1 MVSYSKVAVV
11 TGSSS
16 GIGLET
22 ALLLAENGFK
32 TYATMRNVNKAS
44 DILEK
49 AQKKNLPIEV
59 LELDVNSDKSVR
71 QTVEKIVKAEGRIDL
86 LVNNA
91 GYALIGAVEDLST
104 DEVKE
109 QYETN
114 VFGVFRTI
122 REVLPTMRKQR
133 GGTIINISSIAGVIG
148 LVGMGAYV
156 STKFAIE
163 GLTQSLRLELA
174 PFGIRALVIEPGVI
188 RTNILNSSP
197 VAKRAQSENS
207 AYKEMMRQFNEVLG
221 TMVKN
226 ASEPIVVA
234 NQVLRAATDIPPRI
248 RYPAGPDAEMILS
261 AREQKTDEELEEFMT
276 KMMGDQPVQEA
287 RK

>member
-44 DILEK
+44 NILEK

-71 QTVEKIVKAEGRIDL
+71 QAVEKIVKAEGRIDL

-109 QYETN
+109 QY
-114 VFGVFRTI
+114 
-122 REVLPTMRKQR
+122 
-133 GGTIINISSIAGVIG
+133 
-148 LVGMGAYV
+148 
-156 STKFAIE
+156 
-163 GLTQSLRLELA
+163 
-174 PFGIRALVIEPGVI
+174 
-188 RTNILNSSP
+188 
-197 VAKRAQSENS
+197 
-207 AYKEMMRQFNEVLG
+207 
-221 TMVKN
+221 
-226 ASEPIVVA
+226 
-234 NQVLRAATDIPPRI
+234 
-248 RYPAGPDAEMILS
+248 
-261 AREQKTDEELEEFMT
+261 
-276 KMMGDQPVQEA
+276 
-287 RK
+287 

>member
-1 MVSYSKVAVV
+1 VVSHPKVAVV

-22 ALLLAENGFK
+22 ALVLAENGFK
-32 TYATMRNVNKAS
+32 TYATMRNVTKAS
-44 DILEK
+44 RILDK
-49 AQKKNLPIEV
+49 AQRKNLPIEV

-71 QTVEKIVKAEGRIDL
+71 QAIEKIVKAEGRIDV

-91 GYALIGAVEDLST
+91 GYAMIGAVEDLST

-109 QYETN
+109 QFETN

-133 GGTIINISSIAGVIG
+133 SGTIINISSIAGVIG
-148 LVGMGAYV
+148 FIGMGAYV

-188 RTNILNSSP
+188 RTNILDSSP
-197 VAKRAQSENS
+197 VAKRAQSGS
-207 AYKEMMRQFNEVLG
+207 TAYKEMMQQFNKILN

-234 NQVLRAATDIPPRI
+234 NQVLRAATDIQPKM
-248 RYPAGPDAEMILS
+248 RYPAGPDAEMILA
-261 AREQKTDEELEEFMT
+261 AREQKTDEELEEFMA
-276 KMMGDQPVQEA
+276 KMMGGKPVTET
-287 RK
+287 R

>member
-1 MVSYSKVAVV
+1 MVSYSKIAVV

-44 DILEK
+44 NILEK

-71 QTVEKIVKAEGRIDL
+71 QAVEKIVKVEGRIDL

-174 PFGIRALVIEPGVI
+174 PFGIRAMVIEPGVI
-188 RTNILNSSP
+188 KTNILDSSP
-197 VAKRAQSENS
+197 VAKGAQSKSS
-207 AYKEMMRQFNEVLG
+207 AYKEMMQQFNEILNS
-221 TMVKN
+221 MVKN

-234 NQVLRAATDIPPRI
+234 NQVLRAATEMQPKM
-248 RYPAGPDAEMILS
+248 RYPAGPDAEMILA
-261 AREQKTDEELEEFMT
+261 AREQKTDEELEEFMA
-276 KMMGDQPVQEA
+276 KMMVDKPVTET
-287 RK
+287 R

>member
-1 MVSYSKVAVV
+1 MVSNSKVAVV

-22 ALLLAENGFK
+22 ALVLAENGFK
-32 TYATMRNVNKAS
+32 TYATMRNLNKAS
-44 DILEK
+44 NILDK
-49 AQKKNLPIEV
+49 VQRKNLPIEV

-71 QTVEKIVKAEGRIDL
+71 QAVEKIVKAEGRIDV

-104 DEVKE
+104 DEVRD

-122 REVLPTMRKQR
+122 REVLPTMRRQR
-133 GGTIINISSIAGVIG
+133 NGTIINISSIAGVIG
-148 LVGMGAYV
+148 FVGMGAYV

-174 PFGIRALVIEPGVI
+174 PFGIRAMVIEPGVI
-188 RTNILNSSP
+188 KTNILDSSP
-197 VAKRAQSENS
+197 VAKGAQSKSS
-207 AYKEMMRQFNEVLG
+207 AYKEMMQQFNEIMNSL
-221 TMVKN
+221 VKN

-234 NQVLRAATDIPPRI
+234 NQVLRAATEMQPKM
-248 RYPAGPDAEMILS
+248 RYPAGPDAEMILA
-261 AREQKTDEELEEFMT
+261 AREQKTDEELEEFMA
-276 KMMGDQPVQEA
+276 KMMVDKPVTET
-287 RK
+287 R

>member
-1 MVSYSKVAVV
+1 MVSNSKVAVV

-22 ALLLAENGFK
+22 ALVLAENGFK
-32 TYATMRNVNKAS
+32 TYATMRNLNKAS
-44 DILEK
+44 NILDK
-49 AQKKNLPIEV
+49 VQRKNLPIEV

-71 QTVEKIVKAEGRIDL
+71 QAIEKIVKTEGRIDV

-104 DEVKE
+104 DEVRD

-122 REVLPTMRKQR
+122 REVLPTMRRQR
-133 GGTIINISSIAGVIG
+133 NGTIINISSIAGIVG
-148 LVGMGAYV
+148 FVGMGAYV

-188 RTNILNSSP
+188 KTNILDSSP
-197 VAKRAQSENS
+197 VAKGAQSKSS
-207 AYKEMMRQFNEVLG
+207 AYKEMMQQFNEILNS
-221 TMVKN
+221 MVKN

-234 NQVLRAATDIPPRI
+234 NQVLHAANDTQPRM
-248 RYPAGPDAEMILS
+248 RYPAGPDAEMILA
-261 AREQKTDEELEEFMT
+261 AREQKTDEELEEFMA
-276 KMMGDQPVQEA
+276 KMMGGKPVTET
-287 RK
+287 R

>member
-44 DILEK
+44 NILDK
-49 AQKKNLPIEV
+49 AQRKNLPIEV

-71 QTVEKIVKAEGRIDL
+71 QAVEKIVKAEGRIDV

-133 GGTIINISSIAGVIG
+133 GGTIINVSSIAGIVG
-148 LVGMGAYV
+148 FVGMGAYV

-197 VAKRAQSENS
+197 VAKRTQSENS
-207 AYKEMMRQFNEVLG
+207 AYKEMMRQFNEVL
-221 TMVKN
+221 
-226 ASEPIVVA
+226 E
-234 NQVLRAATDIPPRI
+234 D
-248 RYPAGPDAEMILS
+248 
-261 AREQKTDEELEEFMT
+261 
-276 KMMGDQPVQEA
+276 
-287 RK
+287 RKSTRLNSSHRKIS

>member
-44 DILEK
+44 NVLEK
-49 AQKKNLPIEV
+49 AQRKNLPIEV
-59 LELDVNSDKSVR
+59 LELDVNSDESVH
-71 QTVEKIVKAEGRIDL
+71 QAVEKIVKAEGRIDL

-91 GYALIGAVEDLST
+91 GYGLIGAVEDLST

-122 REVLPTMRKQR
+122 REVLPTMRKQH

-148 LVGMGAYV
+148 FVGMGAYV

-207 AYKEMMRQFNEVLG
+207 AYKEMMERFHQAIG
-221 TMVKN
+221 AMVKN

-234 NQVLRAATDIPPRI
+234 NQVLRAATEIQPRI

-261 AREQKTDEELEEFMT
+261 ARKQKTDEELEEFMT
-276 KMMGDQPVQEA
+276 KMIGEQPA
-287 RK
+287 REVRK

>member
-1 MVSYSKVAVV
+1 
-11 TGSSS
+11 
-16 GIGLET
+16 
-22 ALLLAENGFK
+22 
-32 TYATMRNVNKAS
+32 MRNVNKAS

-49 AQKKNLPIEV
+49 AQKKNLAIEV

-71 QTVEKIVKAEGRIDL
+71 QAVEKIVKAEGRIDV

-104 DEVKE
+104 DEVRD

-114 VFGVFRTI
+114 VFGIFRTI
-122 REVLPTMRKQR
+122 REVLPTMRRQR
-133 GGTIINISSIAGVIG
+133 NGTIINTSSIAGVIG
-148 LVGMGAYV
+148 FVGMGAYV

-197 VAKRAQSENS
+197 IAEGAKSESS
-207 AYKEMMRQFNEVLG
+207 AYKEMMEQFNKVLD
-221 TMVKN
+221 TMV
-226 ASEPIVVA
+226 
-234 NQVLRAATDIPPRI
+234 
-248 RYPAGPDAEMILS
+248 
-261 AREQKTDEELEEFMT
+261 
-276 KMMGDQPVQEA
+276 
-287 RK
+287 

>member
-1 MVSYSKVAVV
+1 MVSNSKVAVV

-22 ALLLAENGFK
+22 ALVLAENGFK
-32 TYATMRNVNKAS
+32 TYATMRNLNKAS
-44 DILEK
+44 KILDK
-49 AQKKNLPIEV
+49 AQRTNLPIEV

-71 QTVEKIVKAEGRIDL
+71 QAIEKIVKTEGRIDL

-104 DEVKE
+104 DEVRD

-122 REVLPTMRKQR
+122 REVLPTMRRQR
-133 GGTIINISSIAGVIG
+133 NGTIINISSIAGIVG
-148 LVGMGAYV
+148 FVGMGAYV

-174 PFGIRALVIEPGVI
+174 PFGIRAMVIEPGVI
-188 RTNILNSSP
+188 RTNILDSSP
-197 VAKRAQSENS
+197 VAKRAQSGNT
-207 AYKEMMRQFNEVLG
+207 AYKEMMQQFNEILNS
-221 TMVKN
+221 MVKN

-234 NQVLRAATDIPPRI
+234 NQVLRAANDTQPRM
-248 RYPAGPDAEMILS
+248 RYPAGPDAETILG
-261 AREQKTDEELEEFMT
+261 AREQKTDEELEEFMA
-276 KMMGDQPVQEA
+276 KMMGGKPVTEA
-287 RK
+287 R

>member
-1 MVSYSKVAVV
+1 MVSNSKVAVV
-11 TGSSS
+11 TGTSS

-22 ALLLAENGFK
+22 ALVLAENGFK
-32 TYATMRNVNKAS
+32 TYATMRNVSKAS
-44 DILEK
+44 KILDK
-49 AQKKNLPIEV
+49 VQRRNLPIEV

-71 QTVEKIVKAEGRIDL
+71 QAVEKIVKAEGRIDV

-104 DEVKE
+104 DEVRD

-122 REVLPTMRKQR
+122 REVLPTMRRQR
-133 GGTIINISSIAGVIG
+133 NGTIINISSIAGVIG
-148 LVGMGAYV
+148 FVGMGAYV

-174 PFGIRALVIEPGVI
+174 PFGIKALVIEPGVI
-188 RTNILNSSP
+188 KTNILDSSP
-197 VAKRAQSENS
+197 IAKRAQSGNT
-207 AYKEMMRQFNEVLG
+207 AYKEMMQQFNKILD

-234 NQVLRAATDIPPRI
+234 NQVLRAANDIQPRM
-248 RYPAGPDAEMILS
+248 RYPAGPDAEMILA
-261 AREQKTDEELEEFMT
+261 AREQKTDEELEEFMA
-276 KMMGDQPVQEA
+276 KMIGDKPVTEA
-287 RK
+287 R

>member
-1 MVSYSKVAVV
+1 MVSNSKVAVV

-22 ALLLAENGFK
+22 ALVLAENGFK
-32 TYATMRNVNKAS
+32 TYATMRNVSKAS
-44 DILEK
+44 KILDK
-49 AQKKNLPIEV
+49 VQRRNLPIEV

-71 QTVEKIVKAEGRIDL
+71 QAVEKIVKAEGRIDV

-104 DEVKE
+104 DEVRD

-122 REVLPTMRKQR
+122 REVLPTMRRQR
-133 GGTIINISSIAGVIG
+133 NGTIINISSIAGVIG
-148 LVGMGAYV
+148 FVGMGAYV

-174 PFGIRALVIEPGVI
+174 PFGIRAMVIEPGVI
-188 RTNILNSSP
+188 KTNILDSSP
-197 VAKRAQSENS
+197 VAKGAQSKSS
-207 AYKEMMRQFNEVLG
+207 AYKEMMQQFNEILNS
-221 TMVKN
+221 MVKN

-234 NQVLRAATDIPPRI
+234 NQVLRAVTEMQPKM
-248 RYPAGPDAEMILS
+248 RYPAGPDAEMILA
-261 AREQKTDEELEEFMT
+261 AREQKTDEELEEFMA
-276 KMMGDQPVQEA
+276 KMMVDKPVTET
-287 RK
+287 R

>member
-22 ALLLAENGFK
+22 ALVLAENGFK
-32 TYATMRNVNKAS
+32 TYATMRNVSKAS
-44 DILEK
+44 NILDK

-71 QTVEKIVKAEGRIDL
+71 QAVEKIVKAEGRIDV

-91 GYALIGAVEDLST
+91 GYALMGAVEDLSE

-133 GGTIINISSIAGVIG
+133 SGTIINISSIAGVIG
-148 LVGMGAYV
+148 FVGMGAYV

-197 VAKRAQSENS
+197 IAKRAKSGSS
-207 AYKEMMRQFNEVLG
+207 AYAEMMEQFNKALDS
-221 TMVKN
+221 MVKN

-234 NQVLRAATDIPPRI
+234 NQVLRAATDIPPKM
-248 RYPAGPDAEMILS
+248 RYPAGPDAEMILA
-261 AREQKTDEELEEFMT
+261 AREQKTDEELEEFMA
-276 KMMGDQPVQEA
+276 KMIGGKPVTEA
-287 RK
+287 R

>member
-1 MVSYSKVAVV
+1 MVSNSKVAVV

-22 ALLLAENGFK
+22 ALVLAENGFK
-32 TYATMRNVNKAS
+32 TYATMRNVSKAS
-44 DILEK
+44 KILDK
-49 AQKKNLPIEV
+49 VQRRNLPIEV

-71 QTVEKIVKAEGRIDL
+71 QAVEKIVKAEDRIDV

-104 DEVKE
+104 DEVRD

-122 REVLPTMRKQR
+122 REVLPTMRRQR
-133 GGTIINISSIAGVIG
+133 NGTIINISSIAGVVG
-148 LVGMGAYV
+148 FVGMGAYV

-188 RTNILNSSP
+188 KTNILDSSP
-197 VAKRAQSENS
+197 VAKGAQSKSS
-207 AYKEMMRQFNEVLG
+207 AYKEMMQQFNEILNS
-221 TMVKN
+221 MVEN

-234 NQVLRAATDIPPRI
+234 NQVLRAATEMQPKM
-248 RYPAGPDAEMILS
+248 RYPAGPDAEMILA
-261 AREQKTDEELEEFMT
+261 AREQKTDEELEEFMA
-276 KMMGDQPVQEA
+276 KMMVDKPVTET
-287 RK
+287 R

>member
-1 MVSYSKVAVV
+1 MVSNSKVAVV

-22 ALLLAENGFK
+22 ALVLAENGFK
-32 TYATMRNVNKAS
+32 TYATMRNVSKAS
-44 DILEK
+44 NILDR
-49 AQKKNLPIEV
+49 AQRKNLPIEV

-71 QTVEKIVKAEGRIDL
+71 QAVEKIVKAEGRIDV

-91 GYALIGAVEDLST
+91 GYALVGAVEEVSA
-104 DEVKE
+104 DEVKD

-114 VFGVFRTI
+114 VLGVFRTI

-133 GGTIINISSIAGVIG
+133 SGTIINISSIAGLIG
-148 LVGMGAYV
+148 FVGMGAYV

-163 GLTQSLRLELA
+163 GLTQSLRMELA
-174 PFGIRALVIEPGVI
+174 PFGIRALVVEPGVI

-197 VAKRAQSENS
+197 IAKKAQSKDS
-207 AYKEMMRQFNEVLG
+207 AYKEMMRRFNEALES
-221 TMVKN
+221 MLKN

-234 NQVLRAATDIPPRI
+234 NQVLRAATDIPPKM
-248 RYPAGPDAEMILS
+248 RYPAGPDAEMLLA
-261 AREQKTDEELEEFMT
+261 AREQKTDEELEEFVT
-276 KMMGDQPVQEA
+276 KMMGEKPVTET
-287 RK
+287 R

>member
-1 MVSYSKVAVV
+1 MVSNSKVAVV

-22 ALLLAENGFK
+22 ALVLAENGFK
-32 TYATMRNVNKAS
+32 TYATMRNLNKAS
-44 DILEK
+44 NILDK
-49 AQKKNLPIEV
+49 VQRKNLPIEV

-71 QTVEKIVKAEGRIDL
+71 QAVEKIVKAEDRIDV

-104 DEVKE
+104 DEVRD

-114 VFGVFRTI
+114 VFGIFRTI
-122 REVLPTMRKQR
+122 REVLPTMRRQR
-133 GGTIINISSIAGVIG
+133 NGTIINISSIAGIVG
-148 LVGMGAYV
+148 FVGMGAYV

-174 PFGIRALVIEPGVI
+174 PFGIRAMVIEPGVI
-188 RTNILNSSP
+188 KTNILDSSP
-197 VAKRAQSENS
+197 VAKRAQSGNT
-207 AYKEMMRQFNEVLG
+207 AYKEMMQQFNEILNS
-221 TMVKN
+221 MVKN

-234 NQVLRAATDIPPRI
+234 NQVLRAANDTKPRM
-248 RYPAGPDAEMILS
+248 RYPAGPDAEMILA
-261 AREQKTDEELEEFMT
+261 AREQKTDEELEEFMA
-276 KMMGDQPVQEA
+276 KMMADKPVTEA
-287 RK
+287 R

>member
-44 DILEK
+44 NVLEK
-49 AQKKNLPIEV
+49 AQRKNLPIEV

-71 QTVEKIVKAEGRIDL
+71 QAVEKIVKAEGRIDL

-197 VAKRAQSENS
+197 VAKRAQSMNS
-207 AYKEMMRQFNEVLG
+207 AYKEMMEQFNKVLD

-226 ASEPIVVA
+226 ASEPTVVA
-234 NQVLRAATDIPPRI
+234 NQVLRATTDVLPRI

-276 KMMGDQPVQEA
+276 KMIGEESVREVG
-287 RK
+287 K

>member
-1 MVSYSKVAVV
+1 MVSNSKVAVV

-22 ALLLAENGFK
+22 ALVLAENGFK
-32 TYATMRNVNKAS
+32 TYATMRNVSKAS
-44 DILEK
+44 NILDR
-49 AQKKNLPIEV
+49 AQRKNLPIEV

-71 QTVEKIVKAEGRIDL
+71 QAVEKIVKAEGRIDV

-91 GYALIGAVEDLST
+91 GYALVGAVEEVSA
-104 DEVKE
+104 DEVKD

-114 VFGVFRTI
+114 VLGVFRTI

-133 GGTIINISSIAGVIG
+133 SGTIINISSVAGLIG
-148 LVGMGAYV
+148 FVGMGAYV

-163 GLTQSLRLELA
+163 GLTQSLRMELA

-197 VAKRAQSENS
+197 IAKKAQSKDS
-207 AYKEMMRQFNEVLG
+207 AYKEMMRRFNEALES
-221 TMVKN
+221 MLKN

-234 NQVLRAATDIPPRI
+234 NQVLRAATDIPPKM
-248 RYPAGPDAEMILS
+248 RYPAGPDAEMLLA
-261 AREQKTDEELEEFMT
+261 AREQKTDEELEEFVT
-276 KMMGDQPVQEA
+276 KMMGEKPVTET
-287 RK
+287 R